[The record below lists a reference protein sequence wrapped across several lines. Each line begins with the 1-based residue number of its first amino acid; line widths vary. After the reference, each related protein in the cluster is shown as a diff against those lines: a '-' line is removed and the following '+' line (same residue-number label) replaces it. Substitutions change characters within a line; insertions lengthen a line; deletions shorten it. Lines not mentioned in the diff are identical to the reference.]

1 MHKFIKKVY
10 KTAKKLNKRIIFTDG
25 SEERILKAA
34 KIIQRKK
41 IAKIILIGAPQ
52 TIKKSAVK
60 FKVKLNWDKLE
71 IQNPKT
77 ARKRKKYL
85 EELLNLRKDKGLKK
99 TEAEKLLLDPIYFGT
114 MMLQMN
120 DADGMVT
127 GLVCPTHDSLRP
139 VLQIIKTKELFHKV
153 SGVFFMIMENRL
165 LLFAD
170 TVVTVEP
177 NSHDL
182 ADIAIDTA
190 ETAKKFGIEP
200 KIALLSFSTKGSND
214 HPSIDKIREAVK
226 IIKHKKPSLK
236 VDGEM
241 QVDSA
246 LVPSVATT
254 KCPTSK
260 IQGDANILI
269 FPSLEAGN
277 IAYKLVE
284 RLGKA
289 KAIGPLLQGLK
300 KAVND
305 LSRGANVEDIV
316 NVTAFTA
323 CESEN

>member
-1 MHKFIKKVY
+1 MHKFIKKVH
-10 KTAKKLNKRIIFTDG
+10 KLAKKLNKRIVFSDG
-25 SEERILKAA
+25 EEERILKAA
-34 KIIQRKK
+34 QIIQRKK
-41 IAKIILIGAPQ
+41 IAQIILIGHSQ
-52 TIKKSAVK
+52 KIKKNAEK
-60 FKVKLNWDKLE
+60 FKVKLNWEKIT

-77 ARKRKKYL
+77 AKKRKKYL

-99 TEAEKLLLDPIYFGT
+99 TEAEKLMLDPIYFGT

-120 DADGMVT
+120 DADGLVT
-127 GLVCPTHDSLRP
+127 GLICPTHDSLRP

-153 SGVFFMIMENRL
+153 SGVFFMILEKRL

-170 TVVTVEP
+170 TAVTVEP

-190 ETAKKFGIEP
+190 ETARKFGIEP

-226 IIKHKKPSLK
+226 IIKFKRPDLQ

-246 LVPSVATT
+246 LVKEVAAK
-254 KCPTSK
+254 KCPNSN

-284 RLGKA
+284 RLAHA
-289 KAIGPLLQGLK
+289 KAVGPLLQGLK

-305 LSRGANVEDIV
+305 LSRGANVDDIV
-316 NVTAFTA
+316 NVAAFTA
-323 CESEN
+323 CES

>member
-10 KTAKKLNKRIIFTDG
+10 KLAKKLNKRIVFTDG
-25 SEERILKAA
+25 AEERILQAA
-34 KIIQRKK
+34 KIIQGKK
-41 IAKIILIGAPQ
+41 IAKIILIGHPQ
-52 TIKKSAVK
+52 TIKKNAAK
-60 FKVKLNWDKLE
+60 FKVKLNWEKIE

-77 ARKRKKYL
+77 ARKRQKYL

-99 TEAEKLLLDPIYFGT
+99 SEAQKLMLDPIYFGT

-120 DADGMVT
+120 DADGMLT
-127 GLVCPTHDSLRP
+127 GLICPTHDSLRP

-153 SGVFFMIMENRL
+153 SGVFFMILEKRL

-226 IIKHKKPSLK
+226 IIKFKKPNLK

-246 LVPSVATT
+246 LVKEVATI
-254 KCPTSK
+254 KCPNSN

-284 RLGKA
+284 RLGRA
-289 KAIGPLLQGLK
+289 KAVGPLLQGLK

-305 LSRGANVEDIV
+305 LSRGASVDDIV

-323 CESEN
+323 CES